1 MKKGYG
7 YGRRIQ
13 NFDRLLEALEIQEE
27 NLLPEMLR
35 LMETVSRADYDGEIK
50 ELLAAMS
57 GKEFMNIA
65 RALDKVDAFDFEE
78 QLRLAELI

>member
-1 MKKGYG
+1 
-7 YGRRIQ
+7 
-13 NFDRLLEALEIQEE
+13 
-27 NLLPEMLR
+27 
-35 LMETVSRADYDGEIK
+35 METVSRADYDGEIK

-57 GKEFMNIA
+57 GKESMNIA